1 MSVSEFSWTNLDDQA
16 VVTARCLA
24 MDSVQKVG
32 NGHPGTA
39 MSLAPVAYLLFQKWM
54 RHDPTDPHWL
64 GRDRFV
70 LSNGHSSL
78 TLYIQLF
85 LSGYGLELDDLKSF
99 RTWESKTPGH
109 PEFGHTAGVETTTGP
124 LGSGLATAVGMA
136 MDARYVRGLLDPQAP
151 EGSSLFDHR
160 VWVIAGDGCLQEGI
174 TAEASSL
181 AGHQA
186 LSNLVVIYDDNHIS
200 IEGDTAVSFSEDV
213 LARYSAYGWNVDHVD
228 MAPDGC
234 VDIEGL
240 DAAIARVIQVTDRP
254 SIIRVRN
261 IIGWPAPNLQNTGKV
276 HGAALGDAE
285 IAATKEILGV
295 DPEATFNIAPDV
307 LAHTRSVA
315 TRGQA
320 LHADWNTQLA
330 KWRSEHSDKSALLD
344 RLVARELP
352 ANWDAHIPV
361 FEPGSSIATRAASGK
376 VINAIAETLPEFWG
390 GSADLGES
398 NLTTIENAESF
409 LPNSSTMPNSSPY
422 GRVLHFGIREFA
434 MGAAL
439 NGMALGGL
447 TRPFG
452 GTFMVF
458 SDYMRG
464 AVRLAALMNIPT
476 TFVWTHDSIGLGE
489 DGPTH
494 QPIEHLWSLRG
505 IPNLDVIRPADANET
520 ATAWKL
526 VIANNKPAGLA
537 LSRQNLPVLP
547 VTKTTDASLVS
558 KGAYILEEG
567 STSPQVVLIGTGSE
581 VAIALEAQVKLEE
594 AGIPTRVVSAPC
606 LEWFDAQT
614 AEYRQVVLPDD
625 VIKISVE
632 AGIAQGWWKY
642 VGSTGRCIS
651 IEHFGASAGATKLY
665 EEFGITAQAV
675 VDAARDAL
683 AQG

>member
-1 MSVSEFSWTNLDDQA
+1 
-16 VVTARCLA
+16 

-54 RHDPTDPHWL
+54 RHDPTDPQWL

-85 LSGYGLELDDLKSF
+85 LSGYGLELEDLESF
-99 RTWESKTPGH
+99 RTWGSKTPGH

-124 LGSGLATAVGMA
+124 LGSGVATAVGMA
-136 MDARYVRGLLDPQAP
+136 MDARYVRGLLDSDAP
-151 EGSSLFDHR
+151 KGTSPFDHR
-160 VWVIAGDGCLQEGI
+160 IWVIAGDGCLQEGVS
-174 TAEASSL
+174 AEASSL
-181 AGHQA
+181 AGHQG
-186 LSNLVVIYDDNHIS
+186 LGNLVLIYDDNHIS

-213 LARYSAYGWNVDHVD
+213 LGRYSAYGWNVDHVD
-228 MAPDGC
+228 MASDGS
-234 VDIEGL
+234 VDVVGL
-240 DAAIARVIQVTDRP
+240 NAAIERVTQVTDRP

-295 DPEATFNIAPDV
+295 DSAKSFDVAADV
-307 LAHTRSVA
+307 LAHARQAA

-320 LHADWNTQLA
+320 AHAEWDIKA
-330 KWRSEHSDKSALLD
+330 DAWRAANPDKSALLD
-344 RLVARELP
+344 RMVARELP
-352 ANWDAHIPV
+352 ENWAASIPR
-361 FEPGSSIATRAASGK
+361 FEAGSSIATRAASGK
-376 VINAIAETLPEFWG
+376 VINAIAGVLPEFWG

-398 NLTTIENAESF
+398 NLTTIEHADSF
-409 LPNSSTMPNSSPY
+409 LPASSTMPHASEH

-464 AVRLAALMNIPT
+464 AVRLAALMDIPT

-505 IPNLDVIRPADANET
+505 IPNLAVIRPADANET

-526 VIANNKPAGLA
+526 ILEHNKPAGLA
-537 LSRQNLPVLP
+537 LSRQNLPVLD
-547 VTKTTDASLVS
+547 TDKTADSSLVG
-558 KGAYILEEG
+558 KGAYVLTEA
-567 STSPQVVLIGTGSE
+567 SAAPRAVLIATGSE
-581 VAIALEAQVKLEE
+581 VTIALEAQQQLEA

-606 LEWFDAQT
+606 LEWFDAQD
-614 AEYRQVVLPDD
+614 AQYRESVLPAD
-625 VIKISVE
+625 VTTRISIE

-642 VGSTGRCIS
+642 VGSAGRCIS
-651 IEHFGASAGATKLY
+651 IEHFGASAGAGKLY
-665 EEFGITAQAV
+665 SEFGITAQAV
-675 VDAARDAL
+675 VDAALESL

>member
-1 MSVSEFSWTNLDDQA
+1 VTDFSWTELDDKA
-16 VVTARCLA
+16 VTTARCLA

-54 RHDPTDPHWL
+54 RHDPTDPKWL

-85 LSGYGLELDDLKSF
+85 LSGYGLELEDLESF
-99 RTWESKTPGH
+99 RTWGSKTPGH

-124 LGSGLATAVGMA
+124 LGSGVATAVGMA
-136 MDARYVRGLLDPQAP
+136 MDARYVRGLLDADAP
-151 EGSSLFDHR
+151 KGTSPFDHR
-160 VWVIAGDGCLQEGI
+160 VWVIAGDGCLQEGVS
-174 TAEASSL
+174 AEAASL

-186 LSNLVVIYDDNHIS
+186 LGNLVVIYDDNHIS

-213 LARYSAYGWNVDHVD
+213 LGRYVAYGWNVDHVD
-228 MAPDGC
+228 MASDGS
-234 VDIEGL
+234 VDVVGL
-240 DAAIARVIQVTDRP
+240 NAAIERVTQITDRP

-276 HGAALGDAE
+276 HGSALGEAE
-285 IAATKEILGV
+285 VVATKEILGV
-295 DPEATFNIAPDV
+295 DSTKSFDVDPDV
-307 LAHTRSVA
+307 LAHARQTI
-315 TRGQA
+315 TRGQTA
-320 LHADWNTQLA
+320 HAEWNIKA
-330 KWRSEHSDKSALLD
+330 DAWRVAHPDKAALLD

-352 ANWDAHIPV
+352 EDWAAGIPT
-361 FEPGSSIATRAASGK
+361 FEAGTSIATRAASGK
-376 VINAIAETLPEFWG
+376 VINAIAQVLPEFWG
-390 GSADLGES
+390 GSADLGDS
-398 NLTTIENAESF
+398 NLTTIEGSPSF
-409 LPNSSTMPNSSPY
+409 LPASSSIPNASEH
-422 GRVLHFGIREFA
+422 GRVIHFGIREFA

-452 GTFMVF
+452 GTFLVF

-464 AVRLAALMNIPT
+464 AVRLAALMDIPT

-505 IPNLDVIRPADANET
+505 IPNLAVIRPADANET
-520 ATAWKL
+520 ATAWKI
-526 VIANNKPAGLA
+526 VIERNKPAGLA
-537 LSRQNLPVLP
+537 LSRQNLPVMD
-547 VTKTTDASLVS
+547 TKKTSDSSLVG
-558 KGAYILEEG
+558 KGAYVLNEA
-567 STSPQVVLIGTGSE
+567 SAAPRAVLIATGSE
-581 VAIALEAQVKLEE
+581 VAIALEAQQQLE
-594 AGIPTRVVSAPC
+594 ASGVPTRVVSAPC
-606 LEWFDAQT
+606 LEWFDEQD
-614 AEYRQVVLPDD
+614 AEYRESVLPAS
-625 VIKISVE
+625 VTARISIE

-642 VGSTGRCIS
+642 VGSAGRCIS
-651 IEHFGASAGATKLY
+651 IEHFGASAGADKLY
-665 EEFGITAQAV
+665 SEFGITASAV
-675 VDAARDAL
+675 VDAALESL

>member
-1 MSVSEFSWTNLDDQA
+1 VTDFLWTDLDDKA
-16 VVTARCLA
+16 VTTARCLA

-54 RHDPTDPHWL
+54 RHDPTDPKWL

-85 LSGYGLELDDLKSF
+85 LSGYGLELEDLESF
-99 RTWESKTPGH
+99 RTWGSKTPGH

-124 LGSGLATAVGMA
+124 LGSGVATAVGMA
-136 MDARYVRGLLDPQAP
+136 MDARYVRGLLDAHAP
-151 EGSSLFDHR
+151 KGTSPFDHR
-160 VWVIAGDGCLQEGI
+160 VWVIAGDGCLQEGVS
-174 TAEASSL
+174 AEASSL

-186 LSNLVVIYDDNHIS
+186 LGNLVVIYDDNHIS

-213 LARYSAYGWNVDHVD
+213 LGRYVAYGWNVDHVD
-228 MAPDGC
+228 MAPDGS
-234 VDIEGL
+234 VDVVGL
-240 DAAIARVIQVTDRP
+240 NAAIERVTQVTDRP

-276 HGAALGDAE
+276 HGSALGEAE
-285 IAATKEILGV
+285 VVATKEILGV
-295 DPEATFNIAPDV
+295 DPTKSFDVDADV
-307 LAHTRSVA
+307 LAHARQSI

-320 LHADWNTQLA
+320 AHAEWNIKA
-330 KWRSEHSDKSALLD
+330 DAWRTANPDKASLLD

-352 ANWDAHIPV
+352 EDWAAGIPT
-361 FEPGSSIATRAASGK
+361 FEAGSSIATRAASGK
-376 VINAIAETLPEFWG
+376 VINAIAEVLPEFWG

-398 NLTTIENAESF
+398 NLTTIEGSPSF
-409 LPNSSTMPNSSPY
+409 LPTSSSIPNASEH

-452 GTFMVF
+452 GTFLVF

-464 AVRLAALMNIPT
+464 AVRLAALMDIPT

-505 IPNLDVIRPADANET
+505 IPNLAVIRPADANET
-520 ATAWKL
+520 ATAWKI
-526 VIANNKPAGLA
+526 VIERNKPAGLA
-537 LSRQNLPVLP
+537 LSRQNLPVIDSAR
-547 VTKTTDASLVS
+547 TTDLSLVG
-558 KGAYILEEG
+558 KGAYVLSEANGEARAIL
-567 STSPQVVLIGTGSE
+567 IATGSE
-581 VAIALEAQVKLEE
+581 VAIALEAQQQLE
-594 AGIPTRVVSAPC
+594 ADGVPTRVVSAPC
-606 LEWFDAQT
+606 LEWFDEQDAT
-614 AEYRQVVLPDD
+614 YRESVLP
-625 VIKISVE
+625 VSVLTKISIE

-642 VGSTGRCIS
+642 VGSAGRCIS
-651 IEHFGASAGATKLY
+651 IEHFGASADAGKLY
-665 EEFGITAQAV
+665 SEFGITTQAV
-675 VDAARDAL
+675 VDAARESL